1 MARLGTISQ
10 TVNSMVEPAKMVG
23 SMDTTSPN
31 LINAARKVVPSR
43 KFGFLP
49 SSTMGS
55 TAKRET
61 RLANTGVKLVM
72 EEGMLNNDGSN
83 VKLGDE
89 VGYDRDYFLIVESD
103 TQQQSCGDEKREKH

>member
-23 SMDTTSPN
+23 SMDTTNPN
-31 LINAARKVVPSR
+31 LMNAARKVAPSR

-49 SSTMGS
+49 RSTMGS

-72 EEGMLNNDGSN
+72 EEGMLKNGGSN

-89 VGYDRDYFLIVESD
+89 VGYDGDDFLIVESD
-103 TQQQSCGDEKREKH
+103 TDQESCGDEKGEEH